1 MDPIMTSMINRLA
14 KRHGINLARPGIE
27 QAEVPISDAT
37 KHRLLAALNVE
48 AGEPGCCYLPD
59 YLVQDRVWGISLQL
73 YELRSARNWGIGD
86 FADLQ
91 SMVMLAADHGADFIG
106 LNPLHAPFL
115 ADPARCSPYEP
126 SNRRFLNPLYIA
138 VDLVPGYHPGMS
150 DRETLDALR
159 RSKLVDYKAVA
170 GVKLEVL
177 RQIWD
182 GSRQLERNDD
192 QDRAD
197 FRRFCDKSGDALQ
210 NHALFEALSRFL
222 SESGHGAGWM
232 SWPAEYQDIDH
243 PTVRAFRI
251 ENAEEIAFHVWLQ
264 WVAHRQL
271 ETVAAQAHKA
281 GLRIGL
287 YLDLAVGEALDG
299 SATWSEPDIY
309 LRGASIGS
317 PPDPWAVNGQ
327 DWRLAAL
334 QPALIAFS
342 RRSPYRQM
350 IDVAMRYAGAVR
362 IDHAAAIQRL
372 FLVPADRGPEEGA
385 YVDYPAREIQGVIA
399 EASMRN
405 RCLVIGEDLG
415 LVPSGLRQQ
424 MADANL
430 LSYRILSYER
440 DKRGFIAPDK
450 YPAMALACVSTHDHQ
465 TLAGWW
471 RGADIETRAAHGMVP
486 EASRRQE
493 QADRIKER
501 ADLLLAFKS
510 AGIALQEH
518 GVEQPDIHER
528 AVAAHRFMAKTASM
542 LVSIR
547 LADLTD
553 EENPTNIPG
562 TSSSYPNWQPKL
574 SVACEDLTGCALFN
588 RIVDAVR
595 EERPKTKE
603 GS

>member
-1 MDPIMTSMINRLA
+1 
-14 KRHGINLARPGIE
+14 
-27 QAEVPISDAT
+27 
-37 KHRLLAALNVE
+37 
-48 AGEPGCCYLPD
+48 
-59 YLVQDRVWGISLQL
+59 
-73 YELRSARNWGIGD
+73 
-86 FADLQ
+86 
-91 SMVMLAADHGADFIG
+91 
-106 LNPLHAPFL
+106 
-115 ADPARCSPYEP
+115 
-126 SNRRFLNPLYIA
+126 
-138 VDLVPGYHPGMS
+138 
-150 DRETLDALR
+150 
-159 RSKLVDYKAVA
+159 
-170 GVKLEVL
+170 
-177 RQIWD
+177 
-182 GSRQLERNDD
+182 
-192 QDRAD
+192 
-197 FRRFCDKSGDALQ
+197 
-210 NHALFEALSRFL
+210 
-222 SESGHGAGWM
+222 
-232 SWPAEYQDIDH
+232 
-243 PTVRAFRI
+243 
-251 ENAEEIAFHVWLQ
+251 
-264 WVAHRQL
+264 
-271 ETVAAQAHKA
+271 
-281 GLRIGL
+281 
-287 YLDLAVGEALDG
+287 
-299 SATWSEPDIY
+299 
-309 LRGASIGS
+309 
-317 PPDPWAVNGQ
+317 
-327 DWRLAAL
+327 
-334 QPALIAFS
+334 
-342 RRSPYRQM
+342 M

-399 EASMRN
+399 EASVRN

-440 DKRGFIAPDK
+440 DNRGFIAPDK

-471 RGADIETRAAHGMVP
+471 RGADIEARAAHGMVP

-528 AVAAHRFMAKTASM
+528 AVAAHRFMAKTTSM

-574 SVACEDLTGCALFN
+574 SVACEDLTRCALFN

-595 EERPKTKE
+595 EERPKTRE